1 MENYKEATMDV
12 TMALTMPALST
23 SEILES
29 LPDGAYITDLNRQII
44 YWNAAAERITGWDR
58 ADVLG
63 RYCGDNILCHVD
75 KDGHLLCG
83 KEYCPLYRSMM
94 TCKASE
100 SPLLLFARGKDG
112 HRVPVEVSVAPVRNG
127 SGEAIGGIEIFR
139 DMTPAMDDLRR
150 AQIIQQHA
158 LSPKNIREGRLQIAV
173 RYTPQDIVGG
183 DFYRFEQTRDGRT
196 VLFLADVMGHGT
208 AAALYTMQ
216 LRALWEECRT
226 RWHNPAECLHE
237 LSTRLGFL
245 ARDDDC
251 FATAIHLVLDASGG
265 LLTFSNAGHPPP
277 MIIHRSGRTQLLAN
291 RGPALGLLEP
301 EDILYTNE
309 HGQLESGDDLL
320 LYTDGAI
327 ETTDAD
333 QRMMGVGGLAGL
345 VSRQKRSGSKI
356 NLALVEEELLRFSD
370 GLRLGDDL
378 TMLLASVEP

>member
-1 MENYKEATMDV
+1 MITATG
-12 TMALTMPALST
+12 LALSEL
-23 SEILES
+23 SAREILES
-29 LPDGAYITDLNRQII
+29 LPDGAYITDLHRQIV

-58 ADVLG
+58 SDVLG
-63 RYCGDNILCHVD
+63 RFCGDNILCHVD

-83 KEYCPLYRSMM
+83 KEYCPLHRSMT

-112 HRVPVEVSVAPVRNG
+112 HRVPVEVSVAPLRNDK
-127 SGEAIGGIEIFR
+127 GEAIGGIEVFR
-139 DMTPAMDDLRR
+139 DMTPAMEDLRR

-158 LSPKNIREGRLQIAV
+158 LSPKDVTDGRLRIAV

-183 DFYRFEQTRDGRT
+183 DFYRFEQTRDGRY

-237 LSTRLGFL
+237 LSARLGIL

-251 FATAIHLVLDASGG
+251 FATALHLVLDASGG
-265 LLTFSNAGHPPP
+265 LLTFSNAGHPTP
-277 MIIHRSGRTQLLAN
+277 MVIERNGRTHLLTN
-291 RGPALGLLEP
+291 RGPALGLLGP
-301 EDILYTNE
+301 EESAYRND
-309 HGQLESGDDLL
+309 HGRLRPGDDLL

-327 ETTDAD
+327 EVTDA
-333 QRMMGVGGLAGL
+333 QHRMMGVGGLASL
-345 VSRQKRSGSKI
+345 VSRQKRSAGRI
-356 NLALVEEELLRFSD
+356 DLGQVEEELLRFSN
-370 GLRLGDDL
+370 GLRLSDDL
-378 TMLLASVEP
+378 TMLLAAVQR